1 MTNEPDELNRM
12 REMERESYGTDSY
25 PDVLHITVT
34 PDDQAVDASRERLRR
49 AQEGEDVPRVVSF
62 GSHDQLRGLLTP
74 RRVELIESM
83 MADTPESI
91 TALAERVDRGYSQVY
106 EDLQTLEE
114 YGVVAFE
121 REGRTRR
128 PFVPYERIEYGGTIT
143 QDGQDGVTA

>member
-1 MTNEPDELNRM
+1 MTNEPDELKRM
-12 REMERESYGTDSY
+12 RETERERYGTDHY

-34 PDDQAVDASRERLRR
+34 PDDGATRASRERLRR
-49 AQEGEDVPRVVSF
+49 AREGDDVPRVVSL

-74 RRVELIESM
+74 RRVELIDSM
-83 MADTPESI
+83 MAEPPESI
-91 TALAERVDRGYSQVY
+91 TALAERVERGYSQVY

-114 YGVVAFE
+114 YGVVDFE

-143 QDGQDGVTA
+143 RDGEERAAA